1 MMRFREQNN
10 QTIATRDSQFTEL
23 KKENEELTKKIEE
36 RNKKIDDG
44 KLITKA
50 YTQIL
55 TIAKKRSKIL
65 LQMSKSL

>member
-36 RNKKIDDG
+36 RNKKIDGQRDCSDVHSP
-44 KLITKA
+44 LR
-50 YTQIL
+50 
-55 TIAKKRSKIL
+55 TI
-65 LQMSKSL
+65 